1 MKKGDLILL
10 CMNDVAL
17 TLEKKKK
24 AENDFTRKRRG
35 YCFLVQTFTEITK
48 KIIPNLFAS
57 LNN

>member
-17 TLEKKKK
+17 TLEKKK

>member
-17 TLEKKKK
+17 TLEKKK

-48 KIIPNLFAS
+48 KNIPNLFDS